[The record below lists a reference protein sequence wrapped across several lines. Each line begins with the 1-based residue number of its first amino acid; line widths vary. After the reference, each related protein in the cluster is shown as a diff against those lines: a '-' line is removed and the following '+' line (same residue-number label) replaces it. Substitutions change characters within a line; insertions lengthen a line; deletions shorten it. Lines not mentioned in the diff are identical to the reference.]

1 MKKRVY
7 VMAVMIAVLMSF
19 SNLTV
24 NAQEKVK
31 LKRSANVASS
41 VKKVCLFMILLF
53 IWLMFYSLFNGEDP
67 N

>member
-24 NAQEKVK
+24 NA
-31 LKRSANVASS
+31 A
-41 VKKVCLFMILLF
+41 
-53 IWLMFYSLFNGEDP
+53 GESETECSQ
-67 N
+67 

>member
-31 LKRSANVASS
+31 LNAASKEKIGRAS
-41 VKKVCLFMILLF
+41 CRERVSSTV
-53 IWLMFYSLFNGEDP
+53 
-67 N
+67 

>member
-1 MKKRVY
+1 
-7 VMAVMIAVLMSF
+7 MAVMIAVLMSF

-41 VKKVCLFMILLF
+41 VKKVCLF
-53 IWLMFYSLFNGEDP
+53 SQ
-67 N
+67 